1 MNTSCV
7 KEDLQKALTVAERHT
22 SAEENLPLL
31 KGVLLESSENKLY
44 VRSTNLDTGI
54 EVFVPTKTK
63 RKGSVVVP
71 AKTFSSFLTTLPDE
85 RITLDVKNGN
95 LVVTTP
101 STSTT
106 IKGYSADDFPP
117 FPKLKKTTSIQ
128 ISNDDLSRDLLSVVI
143 AASSSEIK
151 PEISSVLF
159 SVQKKGIKFVATDS
173 FRLAE
178 KTIPFSSDQ
187 YYSLLFPFRHVLELI
202 KVVEIFP
209 SSLEILFD
217 SNQAILRGN
226 NFLYFARLRDASF
239 PQYEQIIPTSFA
251 TEVTLKKSNFLK
263 AIRGASIF
271 SGRLREVC
279 FNVYPED
286 NLFEVVTKNS
296 DIGEY
301 VSQIPAKVT
310 GERLSVN
317 FNYGYIIDGIN
328 QISSDDII
336 LRFNGESK
344 PVLIQNPY
352 NASYIYLAM
361 PMKNI

>member
-1 MNTSCV
+1 MNTSCL
-7 KEDLQKALTVAERHT
+7 KEDLQKALVIAERHI
-22 SAEENLPLL
+22 SLENNIPLL
-31 KGVLLESSENKLY
+31 KGVLLEVREDKMCI
-44 VRSTNLDTGI
+44 RSTNLDTGI
-54 EVFVPTKTK
+54 EIWIPVKTK
-63 RKGSVVVP
+63 KKGFVVVP
-71 AKTFSSFLTTLPDE
+71 AKTFLSFLTTVTDE
-85 RITLDVKNGN
+85 YITLDGKNGN
-95 LVVTTP
+95 LLLTTP
-101 STSTT
+101 STSTI

-117 FPKLKKTTSIQ
+117 FPTLKNTTSLLLP
-128 ISNDDLSRDLLSVVI
+128 SESLAKDLLSVVV
-143 AASSSEIK
+143 AASLSEVK

-159 SVQKKGIKFVATDS
+159 TVQKNKIMFTATDS

-178 KTIPFSSDQ
+178 KTISFKHDQ
-187 YYSLLFPFRHVLELI
+187 YFSLLFPFKHILELVKI
-202 KVVEIFP
+202 IEIFP
-209 SSLEILFD
+209 LSLHVLFD
-217 SNQAILRGN
+217 SHQAIFTGE
-226 NFLYFARLRDASF
+226 NFSYFARLRDASF
-239 PQYEQIIPTSFA
+239 PQYEQIIPTSFT

-263 AIRGASIF
+263 AIRGASVF
-271 SGRLREVC
+271 SGKLREIC

-301 VSQIPAKVT
+301 TNQIPVKVT
-310 GERLSVN
+310 GERLSIN

-328 QISSDDII
+328 QISSEDIL

>member
-7 KEDLQKALTVAERHT
+7 KEDLQKALTITERHI
-22 SAEENLPLL
+22 SNEDNLPLL
-31 KGVLLESSENKLY
+31 KGVFLDARENRLY
-44 VRSTNLDTGI
+44 IRSTNLDTGI
-54 EVFVPTKTK
+54 ELWIPTKTK
-63 RKGSVVVP
+63 RKGNVVVP
-71 AKTFSSFLTTLPDE
+71 VKTFSSFLSTVSDDRVL
-85 RITLDVKNGN
+85 LDVKNGN
-95 LVVTTP
+95 LLITTP

-106 IKGYSADDFPP
+106 IKGYISDDFPP
-117 FPKLKKTTSIQ
+117 FPIIKKPTSLEIPD
-128 ISNDDLSRDLLSVVI
+128 INLSKELSGVVI

-159 SVQKKGIKFVATDS
+159 SIQKNNIKFVATDS

-178 KTIPFSSDQ
+178 KTLSFKHNQ
-187 YYSLLFPFRHVLELI
+187 YHSLLFPFRHIIELI
-202 KVVEIFP
+202 KILEIFP
-209 SSLEILFD
+209 SSLEVVFD
-217 SNQAILRGN
+217 AHQVIFNGKTFS
-226 NFLYFARLRDASF
+226 YFARLRDASF
-239 PQYEQIIPTSFA
+239 PQYEQIIPTSFS
-251 TEVTLKKSNFLK
+251 TEVTLKKINFLK
-263 AIRGASIF
+263 AIRGASVF

-301 VSQIPAKVT
+301 ANQIPSKIT
-310 GERLSVN
+310 GERLSIN

-328 QISSDDII
+328 QIISDDIL

-352 NASYIYLAM
+352 NANYIYLAM